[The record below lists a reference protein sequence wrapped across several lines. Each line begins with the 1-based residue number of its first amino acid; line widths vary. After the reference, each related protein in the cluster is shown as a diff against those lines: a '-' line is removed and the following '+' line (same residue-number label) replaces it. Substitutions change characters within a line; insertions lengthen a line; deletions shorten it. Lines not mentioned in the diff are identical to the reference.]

1 MGGVRVGKLWCLA
14 IGSLEPFTDSGIDV
28 TGVPADEQPTTE
40 FAAFVLAHER
50 TLRQSLSAALGLE
63 PAREA
68 TAEALAYGW
77 EHWDRVGAMDNPAGY
92 SYRVGLHW
100 GTR

>member
-1 MGGVRVGKLWCLA
+1 MLRKCLIGSSVVGGVRVGKLWCLT

-50 TLRQSLSAALGLE
+50 TLGAQDLRNGIVTKRL
-63 PAREA
+63 ARF
-68 TAEALAYGW
+68 
-77 EHWDRVGAMDNPAGY
+77 VMGY
-92 SYRVGLHW
+92 V
-100 GTR
+100 